1 MTVQKSNIVTSFKN
15 WGREFLIKF
24 SFILNDWPPPN
35 ILTNLMRIKSETK
48 LHGYGN
54 RLPVV
59 LFHKDKLIIRTD
71 FKSINLHE
79 FVNIDLEL
87 ARDYQIEIE
96 QKLSEDKIVCT
107 VKSNNQIIDSLTVE
121 EIKAVNFETVDV
133 FISDNIQTSF
143 GSYGRLH
150 YVHIINKNFIG
161 E

>member
-1 MTVQKSNIVTSFKN
+1 MTDK
-15 WGREFLIKF
+15 R
-24 SFILNDWPPPN
+24 
-35 ILTNLMRIKSETK
+35 
-48 LHGYGN
+48 
-54 RLPVV
+54 
-59 LFHKDKLIIRTD
+59 KDKLIIRTD